1 MMTLSTLGQSISEVD
16 ISLVTAKGFWVLVRS
31 KEYFLSFDEYPW
43 FRNARI
49 AEVMNVELR
58 SKNHLRWNDLDVD
71 LELDSLE
78 YPERYPLCF
87 NPDRLDEAKAHPA
100 V

>member
-1 MMTLSTLGQSISEVD
+1 VLGQNISDVD
-16 ISLVTAKGFWVLVRS
+16 VSLVTAKGFWVLVRS

-49 AEVMNVELR
+49 AEMMNVELHN
-58 SKNHLRWNDLDVD
+58 KNHLRWKDLDVE

-78 YPERYPLCF
+78 HPERYPLCF
-87 NPDRLDEAKAHPA
+87 DPDCSDKYDP

>member
-1 MMTLSTLGQSISEVD
+1 MSSSTLGQNISEVD
-16 ISLVTAKGFWVLVRS
+16 ISLVTAKGFWIFVHS

-49 AEVMNVELR
+49 AEIMNVEL
-58 SKNHLRWNDLDVD
+58 KNQHHLRWDDLDID

-78 YPERYPLCF
+78 HPECYPLYF
-87 NPDRLDEAKAHPA
+87 APFPA
-100 V
+100 PF